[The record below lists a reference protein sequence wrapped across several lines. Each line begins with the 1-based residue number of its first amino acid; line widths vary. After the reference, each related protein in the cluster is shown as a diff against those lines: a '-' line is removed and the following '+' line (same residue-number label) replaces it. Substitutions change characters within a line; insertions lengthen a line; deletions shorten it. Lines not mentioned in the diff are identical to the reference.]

1 MGSEPP
7 LTDEQVG
14 AGLVARQP
22 VAVRRTAEQQECV
35 NSSGWLLS
43 DPGPAVAAAAAAAT
57 SPSPIVNIPARL

>member
-1 MGSEPP
+1 M
-7 LTDEQVG
+7 G

-22 VAVRRTAEQQECV
+22 VAVRRTAGRQECV

-43 DPGPAVAAAAAAAT
+43 DPGLAVAAAAAAT

>member
-1 MGSEPP
+1 MRSEPP

-22 VAVRRTAEQQECV
+22 VAVRRTAGRQECV

-43 DPGPAVAAAAAAAT
+43 DPGLAVAAAAAAT